1 MSLGTGLS
9 GDALTLLSPLI
20 ETNVGGEKIQLPT
33 PLVGH
38 EAPNRRA
45 FTFHS
50 CKGILQTHT
59 ILTQSTVIH
68 ALATNCGNPII
79 AENNISMFTSA
90 LQIGWRDNMK
100 YAILSYHDGSGAVIN
115 HTHRLCDLS
124 TLKQVGVPGVR
135 LAVGAR

>member
-9 GDALTLLSPLI
+9 GDALALLSPLI

-38 EAPNRRA
+38 EAPNCRA

-59 ILTQSTVIH
+59 ILTQSTMIC
-68 ALATNCGNPII
+68 ALATNCGNPIT
-79 AENNISMFTSA
+79 AENNISVFTSA
-90 LQIGWRDNMK
+90 LQSGWKDNRK
-100 YAILSYHDGSGAVIN
+100 YTVLSYHDGNGAVIN
-115 HTHRLCDLS
+115 NASLPRDLS
-124 TLKQVGVPGVR
+124 TLKPVGVPGI
-135 LAVGAR
+135 